1 MTTRRSPL
9 AMAVLGLLAYQP
21 LHPYGMQSLIKQWG
35 KDEVINVG
43 QRTTLYKTI
52 NRLHEASLITVHQ
65 TERDQQYPERTVYAL
80 TEQGREALQRW
91 MGEMLTTPRNEFPE
105 FPAAL
110 SFLPILTPEQT
121 LGFLRER
128 HELLQVRLARLEAAL
143 GEAGVPRVS
152 LLETEYLRAATES
165 ELRWVTGVLDD
176 LRAGRLTWSEERL
189 RAFASDHLEIP
200 ED

>member
-1 MTTRRSPL
+1 
-9 AMAVLGLLAYQP
+9 MAVLGLLAYQP

-52 NRLHEASLITVHQ
+52 NRLHDAGLITVHQ

-110 SFLPILTPEQT
+110 SILPILTPEQT
-121 LGFLRER
+121 LAFLRER
-128 HELLQVRLARLEAAL
+128 HDLLQVRLAQLEAAL

-152 LLETEYLRAATES
+152 LLETEYLRAATET
-165 ELRWVTGVLDD
+165 ELRWVAGVLDD

>member
-1 MTTRRSPL
+1 
-9 AMAVLGLLAYQP
+9 MAVLGLLAYQP

-52 NRLHEASLITVHQ
+52 NRLHDAGLITVHE
-65 TERDQQYPERTVYAL
+65 TERDQQYPERTLYAL
-80 TEQGREALQRW
+80 TEQGREALQQW
-91 MGEMLTTPRNEFPE
+91 MVEMLTTPRNEFPE

-110 SFLPILTPEQT
+110 TFLPILTPEQT
-121 LGFLRER
+121 LGLLRER
-128 HELLQVRLARLEAAL
+128 HELLQVRLAQLEAAL
-143 GEAGVPRVS
+143 GEADVPRVS
-152 LLETEYLRAATES
+152 LLETEYLRAATEA
-165 ELRWVTGVLDD
+165 ELRWVAGVLDD

-189 RAFASDHLEIP
+189 RAFASNHLELP